1 MASKNVWDPINTGGI
16 NWLYKESPIQLQQL
30 LPYFYNDLKFVGDPA
45 VASRII
51 SGVLKAVAIGETKF
65 QQAFGG
71 WTPDSNQFG
80 IVPLRPVHVDKT
92 NNRWRWTS
100 GATSTINWSAED
112 TFIASFNLAN
122 DELMLI
128 YGYFNLEPTPN
139 TLELFFQPGS
149 NKLPIWTIEPMR
161 MKAEPYFILPVPII
175 IEPRSQFTIAAS
187 VKAVSIGEEA
197 GLMGYMFAP
206 TSKLI
211 TKKRVVS

>member
-16 NWLYKESPIQLQQL
+16 NWKYKDTPAQLQQL

-51 SGVLKAVAIGETKF
+51 SGVIKAVAIAEDKF
-65 QQAFGG
+65 QQQFGG
-71 WTPDSNQFG
+71 WTPESNEFG
-80 IVPLRPVHVDKT
+80 IVPLRPQHVDKL
-92 NNRWRWTS
+92 NGRWRWTS
-100 GATSTINWSAED
+100 GASTSIDWSAED
-112 TFIASFNLAN
+112 SFIASFSLAN

-161 MKAEPYFILPVPII
+161 MKAEPYFILPKPII
-175 IEPRSQFTIAAS
+175 IEPRSQLTIVAS
-187 VKAVSIGEEA
+187 VKAVSTSEEA
-197 GLMGYMFAP
+197 GLMGYLFAP

-211 TKKRVVS
+211 TKRRVVS